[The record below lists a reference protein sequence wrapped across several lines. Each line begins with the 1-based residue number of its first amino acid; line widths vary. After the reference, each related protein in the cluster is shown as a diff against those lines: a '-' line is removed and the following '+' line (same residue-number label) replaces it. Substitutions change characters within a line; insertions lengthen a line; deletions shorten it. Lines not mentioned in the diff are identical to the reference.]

1 MQSIILSAGLAGLAG
16 MIYVVGKNT
25 ELSSVSNDIPGYG
38 FNGITI
44 ALIG

>member
-16 MIYVVGKNT
+16 MIYVVGRNIK
-25 ELSSVSNDIPGYG
+25 LSSVSNDMPGYG